1 MALVHAVRRPNLLGL
16 GVDAADEPAGRGG
29 ANNRQHQ
36 TTEGHDQVSRVAAAS
51 RGVTVHSALCTVCA
65 QCALHTANTAH
76 NVSRR
81 SDSQRVMCECVCARV
96 ACVQGLPWEGRC
108 SLRRGAGA
116 CVQGLPGEGRC
127 SLRRGAGEQLAE
139 ELLDLHVELRNLG
152 RDDDVVYYSMEPR
165 IPSNSA
171 VDRRVLWNQFT
182 LYGSDYYGTNSC

>member
-1 MALVHAVRRPNLLGL
+1 MRVRAR
-16 GVDAADEPAGRGG
+16 
-29 ANNRQHQ
+29 
-36 TTEGHDQVSRVAAAS
+36 
-51 RGVTVHSALCTVCA
+51 
-65 QCALHTANTAH
+65 
-76 NVSRR
+76 
-81 SDSQRVMCECVCARV
+81 CVCAR
-96 ACVQGLPWEGRC
+96 AALG
-108 SLRRGAGA
+108 
-116 CVQGLPGEGRC
+116 GEGC